1 MSEITS
7 TQEYFTAQEQ
17 EDLLRLVRKLNDRLG
32 GLISGKDIDTVHRLI
47 KVGITEHGLFRR
59 DQYGLNPVLRH
70 LRTAVA
76 LCENIAPDRTMV
88 IATMIYNLCR
98 GDYLDEQGVRGLFDD
113 DIARV
118 VHGLLHVAPLYK
130 KQAAVENENFHKL
143 LLTFAEDIRVILI
156 MTVDRLALMRAI
168 NHHPNEKFVH
178 EIASESRYLYAPL
191 AHKLGLYAIKTEL
204 EDLSLKYLNR
214 RVFSQIANRLQE
226 TKQERDRYVEDFIK
240 PIRERLTEEG
250 LKFELKGRTKSINS
264 IWQKM
269 QKQGV
274 DLSGIYDLFAIRIIL
289 DTEPRDEKRACWLA
303 YSIVTDIYK
312 ANPSRFKDWITIPKS
327 NGYESLHITVYGPEG
342 KWVEVQIRT
351 QRMDETAERGVAAH
365 WRYKGVK
372 SDDNMDQWMNEV
384 REMLE
389 ASGQE
394 GQMSLMHNMDT
405 NLYNNEVFVFT
416 PKGDLIRL
424 PQGATILD
432 FAYHIHSRVGSTCMG
447 GKVDGKN
454 QKINYRL
461 RSGDTVEIITST
473 TQTPR
478 LDWLK
483 FAVTSRARNKIK
495 NAVNERRARQAQL
508 ARETLQRRFK
518 NRKIEPDDATLARVI
533 KKMGYKT
540 TTEFYAAIQENV
552 IDVNDVVEQYEDIQS
567 KQNEA
572 VVTHGTAEEFVLQ
585 PTAKNDER
593 FDDDILTIGEGVK
606 GVNYK
611 LAKCCNPIL
620 GDRIE
625 GFIASDGAIKIHRID
640 CKNLQHLKS
649 RYPYRIIRTR
659 WTGKAGNQFIATL
672 KVLGRDDIGIIS
684 SITSVINKTD
694 DCLLRSISVQAEGGL
709 FEGLLT
715 VNISDIALLDDLTKK
730 ILNIKGVKQVDRL

>member
-1 MSEITS
+1 MVA
-7 TQEYFTAQEQ
+7 TQEYFTQEERVQ
-17 EDLLRLVRKLNDRLG
+17 LLQLVKDLNDRLG
-32 GLISGKDIDTVHRLI
+32 RQLTCQDINTVHHLI
-47 KVGITEHGLFRR
+47 EQGITQADIFRR

-70 LRTAVA
+70 LRTALT
-76 LCENIAPDRTMV
+76 LCDSIAPDRTMV

-98 GDYLDEQGVRGLFDD
+98 KDFLDVPRVEKLFGN
-113 DIARV
+113 DIAGI
-118 VHGLLHVAPLYK
+118 VHGLLHVARLYK

-143 LLTFAEDIRVILI
+143 LLTFAEDVRVILI

-168 NHHPNEKFVH
+168 NHHPNEKFVQ

-191 AHKLGLYAIKTEL
+191 AHKLGLYAIKNEL
-204 EDLSLKYLNR
+204 EDTSLKYLNR
-214 RVFSQIANRLQE
+214 KVFTQIANRLQE
-226 TKQERDRYVEDFIK
+226 TKEARDRYVENFIE
-240 PIRERLTEEG
+240 PIDKRLKEEG

-289 DTEPRDEKRACWLA
+289 DTTPKDEKRACWLA

-327 NGYESLHITVYGPEG
+327 NGYESLHITVYGPG
-342 KWVEVQIRT
+342 NKWVEVQIRSR
-351 QRMDETAERGVAAH
+351 RMDETAERGVAAH
-365 WRYKGVK
+365 WRYKGIK
-372 SDDNMDQWMNEV
+372 SDGDVDKWMNEV

-389 ASGQE
+389 ASGHE
-394 GQMSLMHNMDT
+394 GQMNLMRNMDT

-432 FAYHIHSRVGSTCMG
+432 FAFHIHSRVGSTCMG

-461 RSGDTVEIITST
+461 RSGDTVEVITSS

-478 LDWLK
+478 LDWLNI
-483 FAVTSRARNKIK
+483 AVTSRARNKIK
-495 NAVNERRARQAQL
+495 NAINERRARQAQL

-540 TTEFYAAIQENV
+540 TTEFYAAIQEDI
-552 IDVNDVVEQYEDIQS
+552 IDVNTVVEQYEEILAKKDETTS
-567 KQNEA
+567 R
-572 VVTHGTAEEFVLQ
+572 GTAEEFILQQ
-585 PTAKNDER
+585 PTLHDDR
-593 FDDDILTIGEGVK
+593 HDDDILTIGDDVK

-611 LAKCCNPIL
+611 LARCCNPIF

-625 GFIASDGAIKIHRID
+625 GFIASDGAIKIHRTD
-640 CKNLQHLKS
+640 CKNLHHLRG

-659 WTGKAGNQFIATL
+659 WTGKAGNQFVATL
-672 KVLGRDDIGIIS
+672 KVLGRDDIGIVS

-694 DCLLRSISVQAEGGL
+694 NCLLRSISVQAEGGL
-709 FEGLLT
+709 FEGLLS
-715 VNISDIALLDDLTKK
+715 VNVNNISLLDDLTKK
-730 ILNIKGVKQVDRL
+730 LLNIKGVKQVDRI

>member
-1 MSEITS
+1 VTAK
-7 TQEYFTAQEQ
+7 EYFTPDERPQ
-17 EDLLRLVRKLNDRLG
+17 LLQLVRDLSDRLG
-32 GLISGKDIDTVHRLI
+32 SQLTARDINTVHRLI
-47 KVGITEHGLFRR
+47 EQGITVAGIFRR

-70 LRTAVA
+70 LHTALT
-76 LCENIAPDRTMV
+76 LCDTIAPDRTIV

-98 GDYLDEQGVRGLFDD
+98 GDYLDVPRIKELFGD
-113 DIARV
+113 DIAHV

-143 LLTFAEDIRVILI
+143 LLSFAEDVRVILI

-191 AHKLGLYAIKTEL
+191 AHKLGLYAIKNEL
-204 EDLSLKYLNR
+204 EDTSLKYLNR
-214 RVFSQIANRLQE
+214 KVFTQIANRLQE
-226 TKQERDRYVEDFIK
+226 TKTERDKYVEDFIK
-240 PIRERLTEEG
+240 PIDERLKEEG

-289 DTEPRDEKRACWLA
+289 DTTPKDEKRACWLA

-327 NGYESLHITVYGPEG
+327 NGYESLHITVYGPG
-342 KWVEVQIRT
+342 DKWVEVQIRSR
-351 QRMDETAERGVAAH
+351 RMDETAERGVAAH
-365 WRYKGVK
+365 WRYKGIK
-372 SDDNMDQWMNEV
+372 SDGDVDKWMNEV

-394 GQMSLMHNMDT
+394 GQMSLMRNMDT

-432 FAYHIHSRVGSTCMG
+432 FAFHIHSRVGSTCMG

-461 RSGDTVEIITST
+461 RSGDTVEVITSS

-478 LDWLK
+478 LDWLNI
-483 FAVTSRARNKIK
+483 AVTSRARNKIK
-495 NAVNERRARQAQL
+495 NAINERRAHQAQL

-540 TTEFYAAIQENV
+540 TTEFYAAIQEDV
-552 IDVNDVVEQYEDIQS
+552 IDVNDVVEQYEAIAA
-567 KQNEA
+567 KPNESTA
-572 VVTHGTAEEFVLQ
+572 RGTAEEFVLQ
-585 PTAKNDER
+585 APTTLEER
-593 FDDDILTIGEGVK
+593 HNDDILTIGEDVK
-606 GVNYK
+606 GINYK
-611 LAKCCNPIL
+611 LARCCNPIF

-625 GFIASDGAIKIHRID
+625 GFIASNGAIKVHRSD
-640 CKNLQHLKS
+640 CKNLRHLKE

-659 WTGKAGNQFIATL
+659 WTGKAGSQFVATL
-672 KVLGRDDIGIIS
+672 KVLGRDDIGIVS

-694 DCLLRSISVQAEGGL
+694 NCLLRSISVQAEGGL
-709 FEGLLT
+709 FEGLLS
-715 VNISDIALLDDLTKK
+715 VNVNNIGLLDDLTKK
-730 ILNIKGVKQVDRL
+730 ILNVKGVKQVDRM

>member
-1 MSEITS
+1 MT
-7 TQEYFTAQEQ
+7 TKEYFTPDERPR
-17 EDLLRLVRKLNDRLG
+17 LLQLVRDLSDRLG
-32 GLISGKDIDTVHRLI
+32 NQLTARDINTVHRLI
-47 KVGITEHGLFRR
+47 EQGVTVAGIFRR

-70 LRTAVA
+70 LHTALT
-76 LCENIAPDRTMV
+76 LCDTIAPDRTMV

-98 GDYLDEQGVRGLFDD
+98 GDYLDVPRIKELFGD
-113 DIARV
+113 DIAHV

-143 LLTFAEDIRVILI
+143 LLSFAEDVRVILI

-191 AHKLGLYAIKTEL
+191 AHKLGLYAIKNEL
-204 EDLSLKYLNR
+204 EDTSLKYLNR
-214 RVFSQIANRLQE
+214 KVFTQIATRLQE
-226 TKQERDRYVEDFIK
+226 TKTERDRYVEDFIK
-240 PIRERLTEEG
+240 PIDERLKEEG

-289 DTEPRDEKRACWLA
+289 DTTPKDEKRACWLA

-327 NGYESLHITVYGPEG
+327 NGYESLHITVYGPG
-342 KWVEVQIRT
+342 NKWVEVQIRSR
-351 QRMDETAERGVAAH
+351 RMDETAERGVAAH
-365 WRYKGVK
+365 WRYKGIK
-372 SDDNMDQWMNEV
+372 SDGDVDKWMNEV

-394 GQMSLMHNMDT
+394 GQMSLMRNMDT
-405 NLYNNEVFVFT
+405 NLYNDEVFVFT

-432 FAYHIHSRVGSTCMG
+432 FAFHIHSRVGSTCMG

-461 RSGDTVEIITST
+461 RSGDTVEVITSS

-478 LDWLK
+478 LDWLNI
-483 FAVTSRARNKIK
+483 AVTSRARNKIK
-495 NAVNERRARQAQL
+495 NAINERRAHQAQL

-540 TTEFYAAIQENV
+540 TTEFYAAIQEDV
-552 IDVNDVVEQYEDIQS
+552 IDVNDVVEQYEAIAATPTES
-567 KQNEA
+567 TA
-572 VVTHGTAEEFVLQ
+572 RGTAEEFVLQ
-585 PTAKNDER
+585 APAALEER
-593 FDDDILTIGEGVK
+593 HNDDILTIGEDVK
-606 GVNYK
+606 GINYK
-611 LAKCCNPIL
+611 LARCCNPIF

-625 GFIASDGAIKIHRID
+625 GFIASDGAIKVHRSD
-640 CKNLQHLKS
+640 CKNLRHLKE

-659 WTGKAGNQFIATL
+659 WTGKAGSQFVATL
-672 KVLGRDDIGIIS
+672 KVLGRDDIGIVS

-694 DCLLRSISVQAEGGL
+694 NCLLRSISVHAEGGL
-709 FEGLLT
+709 FEGLLS
-715 VNISDIALLDDLTKK
+715 VNVNNIGLLDDLTKK
-730 ILNIKGVKQVDRL
+730 ILNVKGVKQVDRM

>member
-1 MSEITS
+1 MT
-7 TQEYFTAQEQ
+7 TQQYFTQDERPQ
-17 EDLLRLVRKLNDRLG
+17 LLQLVKDLNQRLG
-32 GLISGKDIDTVHRLI
+32 SQLTREDINTLHRLI
-47 KVGITEHGLFRR
+47 HDGITRAGVFKR

-70 LRTAVA
+70 LRTAVT
-76 LCENIAPDRTMV
+76 LCDSIGPDRTMA
-88 IATMIYNLCR
+88 IATLIYNLCR
-98 GDYLDEQGVRGLFDD
+98 GDYLDVPRVKALFGD
-113 DIARV
+113 DIAHV

-130 KQAAVENENFHKL
+130 KQAAVANENFHKL
-143 LLTFAEDIRVILI
+143 LLTFAEDVRVILI

-168 NHHPNEKFVH
+168 NHHPNEKFVR

-204 EDLSLKYLNR
+204 EDTSLKYLNR
-214 RVFSQIANRLQE
+214 TVFSQIANRLQV
-226 TKQERDRYVEDFIK
+226 TKQERDQYVQDFIK
-240 PIRERLTEEG
+240 PIDQRLQQEG
-250 LKFELKGRTKSINS
+250 LKYEIKGRTKSINS

-274 DLSGIYDLFAIRIIL
+274 DISGIYDLFAIRIIL
-289 DTEPRDEKRACWLA
+289 DTTPRDEKRGCWLA

-327 NGYESLHITVYGPEG
+327 NGYESLHTTVYGPDG
-342 KWVEVQIRT
+342 KWVEVQIRSR
-351 QRMDETAERGVAAH
+351 RMDETAERGVAAH
-365 WRYKGVK
+365 WRYKGIK
-372 SDDNMDQWMNEV
+372 SDGDVDKWMNEV

-394 GQMSLMHNMDT
+394 GQMSLMRNMDT

-416 PKGDLIRL
+416 PTGDLIRL

-432 FAYHIHSRVGSTCMG
+432 FAYHIHSHVGSTCMG
-447 GKVDGKN
+447 GRVDGKN

-478 LDWLK
+478 LDWLNI
-483 FAVTSRARNKIK
+483 AVTSKARNKIK
-495 NAVNERRARQAQL
+495 NAINERRARQAQL
-508 ARETLQRRFK
+508 AKETLQRRFK

-540 TTEFYAAIQENV
+540 TTEFYAAIQEDI
-552 IDVNDVVEQYEDIQS
+552 IDVNDVVEQYEAIIG
-567 KQNEA
+567 KHNE
-572 VVTHGTAEEFVLQ
+572 VTSRGSADEFVLQ
-585 PTAKNDER
+585 QPATAREER
-593 FDDDILTIGEGVK
+593 FDDDILTIGDDVK

-611 LAKCCNPIL
+611 LARCCNPIF
-620 GDRIE
+620 GDSIE
-625 GFIASDGAIKIHRID
+625 GFIASDGAIKIHRTD
-640 CKNLQHLKS
+640 CKNLLHLKS

-659 WTGKAGNQFIATL
+659 WTGKAGSRFVATL
-672 KVLGRDDIGIIS
+672 KVLGRDDIGIVS

-694 DCLLRSISVQAEGGL
+694 NCLLRSISVQAEGGL
-709 FEGLLT
+709 FEGLLS
-715 VNISDIALLDDLTKK
+715 VNVSDIALLDGLSKK
-730 ILNIKGVKQVDRL
+730 ILNVKGVKQVERI